1 MINLK
6 INIGLIMV
14 LIFEVPTCA
23 IFNII
28 ENDFFSIQGLK
39 FFNIGSSGKSIAK
52 KAALYGPGLRI
63 GGYTLLTYV
72 RGL

>member
-1 MINLK
+1 MWSRVGG
-6 INIGLIMV
+6 GLSMLLARPPLEARSLCLV
-14 LIFEVPTCA
+14 VPPQA
-23 IFNII
+23 P
-28 ENDFFSIQGLK
+28 
-39 FFNIGSSGKSIAK
+39 KSIAK

>member
-1 MINLK
+1 
-6 INIGLIMV
+6 MV

-39 FFNIGSSGKSIAK
+39 FFNIGSSGYREGQVLMLRNTMFSTLNNFRCYSI
-52 KAALYGPGLRI
+52 
-63 GGYTLLTYV
+63 
-72 RGL
+72 